1 MDITCW
7 TPISSS
13 IILKVH
19 RRYAVFLERLSLNGK
34 MNISIINLF
43 VIAFLFQVGMV
54 MESWAGG
61 DDHVGWKVLEES
73 ECFFSFSGRA
83 WERGQIMAI
92 SKKSTWRG

>member
-1 MDITCW
+1 MNNGYYLLDTN
-7 TPISSS
+7 
-13 IILKVH
+13 ILIYHTKGEPEI
-19 RRYAVFLERLSLNGK
+19 RNFLEKLSLNGK

-61 DDHVGWKVLEES
+61 DDHVAWKVLEES

-92 SKKSTWRG
+92 SKKST